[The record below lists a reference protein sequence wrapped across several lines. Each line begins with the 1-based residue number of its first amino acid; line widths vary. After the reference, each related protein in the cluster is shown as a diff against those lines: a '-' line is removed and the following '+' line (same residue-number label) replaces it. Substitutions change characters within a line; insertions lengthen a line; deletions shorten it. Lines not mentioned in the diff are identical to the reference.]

1 MMKEEEDKILGAM
14 PCNDRALFLEEDGFI
29 HERVGIVWKAERT
42 AGVERP
48 CFVDRDGFIYEPV
61 PVSGEENSLIIANI
75 GDTVRP
81 EVLAS
86 LPAQM
91 YHPDTVFSKVESFG
105 VKIDRTHL
113 SDTLKVFFEGF
124 YCSGVCLVV
133 IKTPD
138 GTIVMDG
145 SYGDRFDL
153 DNEDENYCYHNSN
166 GDLGMNPYHLITSY
180 LMAYSKLLGK
190 KVNFEIYFRKYTPD
204 VYAYE
209 EKNLEVRKYEE
220 KCLGE
225 IRKTIKENLNEAWER
240 EQNEVDENPHQQKL
254 DQQKVASKYDKD
266 PNLTE

>member
-1 MMKEEEDKILGAM
+1 MKEEDKMLGAM
-14 PCNDRALFLEEDGFI
+14 PCNDRALFLEVDGFI

-61 PVSGEENSLIIANI
+61 PVSGEENSLVIANI

-81 EVLAS
+81 EDLAF

-113 SDTLKVFFEGF
+113 SETLKVFFEGF
-124 YCSGVCLVV
+124 YCSGVCGLS
-133 IKTPD
+133 IETTD
-138 GTIVMDG
+138 GTIVMDS

-153 DNEDENYCYHNSN
+153 DNEDENYCYHHSN
-166 GDLGMNPYHLITSY
+166 GNLGMNPYHLITCY

-209 EKNLEVRKYEE
+209 QKNLVVLEYEE

-225 IRKTIKENLNEAWER
+225 IRKTIKENLNADWER
-240 EQNEVDENPHQQKL
+240 EQNEVDENPHQQEIK
-254 DQQKVASKYDKD
+254 QQRVASKYDKD
-266 PNLTE
+266 PNLME

>member
-1 MMKEEEDKILGAM
+1 MMKEEDKMLGAM

-29 HERVGIVWKAERT
+29 HERIGIVWKADRA
-42 AGVERP
+42 AGCESP

-61 PVSGEENSLIIANI
+61 PVSEGENSLIIANI

-81 EVLAS
+81 EALAF

-113 SDTLKVFFEGF
+113 SETLKVFFEGF
-124 YCSGVCLVV
+124 YCNGVCLVV
-133 IKTPD
+133 IKTTD
-138 GTIVMDG
+138 GTIVMD
-145 SYGDRFDL
+145 STYGDRFDL
-153 DNEDENYCYHNSN
+153 SNEDENYCYHDSN
-166 GDLGMNPYHLITSY
+166 GNLGKNPYHLITCY

-204 VYAYE
+204 IYE
-209 EKNLEVRKYEE
+209 YEKKNLVVREYEE

-225 IRKTIKENLNEAWER
+225 IRKTIKENLNADWER
-240 EQNEVDENPHQQKL
+240 EQNKVDENPHQQEL
-254 DQQKVASKYDKD
+254 NQQKVASKYDKD
-266 PNLTE
+266 PNLME

>member
-1 MMKEEEDKILGAM
+1 MMKEEDKILDAM
-14 PCNDRALFLEEDGFI
+14 PCNDRAIFLEEDGFI
-29 HERVGIVWKAERT
+29 HERVGIVWKAYRA

-48 CFVDRDGFIYEPV
+48 FFVDRDGFIYKPV

-81 EVLAS
+81 EALAC

-91 YHPDTVFSKVESFG
+91 YYPDTVFSKVESFG
-105 VKIDRTHL
+105 IKIDRTHL
-113 SDTLKVFFEGF
+113 SETLKVFFEGF

-145 SYGDRFDL
+145 SYGDSFDL
-153 DNEDENYCYHNSN
+153 DNEDENYCYHNSDGN
-166 GDLGMNPYHLITSY
+166 LGMNPYHLITSY

-209 EKNLEVRKYEE
+209 QKNLFVRKYEE

-225 IRKTIKENLNEAWER
+225 IRKTIKENLNDAWER

-254 DQQKVASKYDKD
+254 EQQQVASKYDKD
-266 PNLTE
+266 PNLME

>member
-1 MMKEEEDKILGAM
+1 MKEEEDKILGAM

-61 PVSGEENSLIIANI
+61 PVSGEENYLIIANI

-81 EVLAS
+81 EALAF

-91 YHPDTVFSKVESFG
+91 YHPDTVFSKVESLG

-113 SDTLKVFFEGF
+113 SETLKVFFEGLIG
-124 YCSGVCLVV
+124 SGVCMVT
-133 IKTPD
+133 IETTD
-138 GTIVMDG
+138 GTIVMDS

-153 DNEDENYCYHNSN
+153 SNEDESYCYHNSN
-166 GDLGMNPYHLITSY
+166 GNLGMNPYHLITCY

-209 EKNLEVRKYEE
+209 QKNLVVLEYEE

-225 IRKTIKENLNEAWER
+225 IRKTIKENLNADWER
-240 EQNEVDENPHQQKL
+240 EQNEVDENPHQQEIK
-254 DQQKVASKYDKD
+254 QQRVASKYDKN
-266 PNLTE
+266 PNLME

>member
-1 MMKEEEDKILGAM
+1 MMKEEDKMLGAM
-14 PCNDRALFLEEDGFI
+14 PCNDRALFLEVDGFI
-29 HERVGIVWKAERT
+29 HERIGIVWKADRA
-42 AGVERP
+42 AGCEMP
-48 CFVDRDGFIYEPV
+48 YFVDRDGFIYEPV
-61 PVSGEENSLIIANI
+61 PVSGEENSLVIANI

-81 EVLAS
+81 EALAF

-113 SDTLKVFFEGF
+113 SETLKVFFEGF
-124 YCSGVCLVV
+124 YCSGVCGLS
-133 IKTPD
+133 IETTD
-138 GTIVMDG
+138 GTIVMDS

-153 DNEDENYCYHNSN
+153 DNEDENYCYHHSN
-166 GDLGMNPYHLITSY
+166 GNLGMNPYHLITCY

-209 EKNLEVRKYEE
+209 QKNLVVLEYEE

-225 IRKTIKENLNEAWER
+225 IRKTIKENLNADWER
-240 EQNEVDENPHQQKL
+240 EQNEVDENPHQKEL

-266 PNLTE
+266 PNLME

>member
-1 MMKEEEDKILGAM
+1 MKEEDKILGAM
-14 PCNDRALFLEEDGFI
+14 PCNDRALFLEVDGFI
-29 HERVGIVWKAERT
+29 HERIGIVWKADRA
-42 AGVERP
+42 AGCEMP
-48 CFVDRDGFIYEPV
+48 YFVDRDGFIYEPV
-61 PVSGEENSLIIANI
+61 PVSGEDNSLVIANI

-81 EVLAS
+81 EALAF

-91 YHPDTVFSKVESFG
+91 YYPDTVFSKVESLG

-113 SDTLKVFFEGF
+113 SETLKVFFEGF
-124 YCSGVCLVV
+124 YCSGVCGLS
-133 IKTPD
+133 IETTD
-138 GTIVMDG
+138 GTIVMDS

-153 DNEDENYCYHNSN
+153 DNEDENYCYHHSN
-166 GDLGMNPYHLITSY
+166 GNLGMNPYHLITCY

-209 EKNLEVRKYEE
+209 QKNLVVREYEE

-225 IRKTIKENLNEAWER
+225 IRKTIKENLNADWER
-240 EQNEVDENPHQQKL
+240 EQNEVDENPHQQELK
-254 DQQKVASKYDKD
+254 QQQVASKYDMY

>member
-1 MMKEEEDKILGAM
+1 MMKEEDKMLGAM
-14 PCNDRALFLEEDGFI
+14 PCNDRALFLEVDGFI
-29 HERVGIVWKAERT
+29 HERIGIVWKADRA
-42 AGVERP
+42 AGCEMP
-48 CFVDRDGFIYEPV
+48 YFVDRDGFIYEPV
-61 PVSGEENSLIIANI
+61 PVSGEDNSLVIANI

-81 EVLAS
+81 EALAF

-91 YHPDTVFSKVESFG
+91 YHPDTVFSNVESLG

-113 SDTLKVFFEGF
+113 SETLKVFFEGF
-124 YCSGVCLVV
+124 YCSGVCGLS
-133 IKTPD
+133 IETTD
-138 GTIVMDG
+138 GTIVMDS

-204 VYAYE
+204 VFAYE
-209 EKNLEVRKYEE
+209 QKNLFVRKYED

-225 IRKTIKENLNEAWER
+225 IRKTIKENLNADWER
-240 EQNEVDENPHQQKL
+240 EQNEVDENPHQQELK
-254 DQQKVASKYDKD
+254 QQQVASKYDKD

>member
-1 MMKEEEDKILGAM
+1 MKEEDKMLGAM
-14 PCNDRALFLEEDGFI
+14 PCNDRALFLEVDGFI
-29 HERVGIVWKAERT
+29 HERIGIVWKADRA
-42 AGVERP
+42 AGCEMP
-48 CFVDRDGFIYEPV
+48 YFVDRDGFIYEPV
-61 PVSGEENSLIIANI
+61 PVSGEDNSLVIANI

-81 EVLAS
+81 EALAF

-91 YHPDTVFSKVESFG
+91 YQPDTVFSKVESLG

-113 SDTLKVFFEGF
+113 SETLKVFFEGF
-124 YCSGVCLVV
+124 YCSGVCGLS
-133 IKTPD
+133 IETTD
-138 GTIVMDG
+138 GTIVMDS

-153 DNEDENYCYHNSN
+153 DNEDENYCYHHSN
-166 GDLGMNPYHLITSY
+166 GNLGMNPYHLITCY

-209 EKNLEVRKYEE
+209 QKNLVVLEYEE

-225 IRKTIKENLNEAWER
+225 IRKTIKENLNADWDR
-240 EQNEVDENPHQQKL
+240 EQNEVDENPQQQKIE
-254 DQQKVASKYDKD
+254 QQKVASKYDKD

>member
-1 MMKEEEDKILGAM
+1 MKEEEEDKILGAM

-81 EVLAS
+81 EALVF

-91 YHPDTVFSKVESFG
+91 YHPDTVFSKVESLG

-113 SDTLKVFFEGF
+113 SETLKVFFEGLIG
-124 YCSGVCLVV
+124 SGVCMVT
-133 IKTPD
+133 IETTD
-138 GTIVMDG
+138 GTIVMDS

-153 DNEDENYCYHNSN
+153 SNEDESYCYHNSN
-166 GDLGMNPYHLITSY
+166 GNLGMNPYHLITCY

-204 VYAYE
+204 VYAYK
-209 EKNLEVRKYEE
+209 EKNLVVREYEE

-225 IRKTIKENLNEAWER
+225 IRKTIKENLNTDWER
-240 EQNEVDENPHQQKL
+240 EQNKVDENPHQKEL
-254 DQQKVASKYDKD
+254 DQQKVDSKYDKD
-266 PNLTE
+266 PNLME

>member
-1 MMKEEEDKILGAM
+1 MMKEEDKILGAI

-29 HERVGIVWKAERT
+29 HERVGIVWKSERT

-81 EVLAS
+81 EDLAF

-91 YHPDTVFSKVESFG
+91 YYPDTVFSKVESFG
-105 VKIDRTHL
+105 INIDRTHL
-113 SDTLKVFFEGF
+113 SETLKVYFEGF
-124 YCSGVCLVV
+124 YSSGVCLVV

-145 SYGDRFDL
+145 SFGDRFDL
-153 DNEDENYCYHNSN
+153 GNEDENYCYHNSN

-204 VYAYE
+204 VFAYE
-209 EKNLEVRKYEE
+209 QKNLVVRKYEE

-240 EQNEVDENPHQQKL
+240 EQNTVDENPNQQKL
-254 DQQKVASKYDKD
+254 KQQQVASKYDKD